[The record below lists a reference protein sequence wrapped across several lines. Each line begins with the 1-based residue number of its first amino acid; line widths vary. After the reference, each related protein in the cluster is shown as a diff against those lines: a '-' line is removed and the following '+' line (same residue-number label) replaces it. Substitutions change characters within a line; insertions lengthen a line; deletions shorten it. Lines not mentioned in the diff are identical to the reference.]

1 MTTTAPEQPLYR
13 APSMPPGGATLPRVV
28 RSEWTKLWSL
38 RSTWWTLLIAFIATV
53 GFAALFAWGASSNID
68 KMDAQDRATLDPT
81 NIAMA
86 GVAFGQLAFAVLGAL
101 VVASEYSTGGI
112 KATLVAVPN
121 RLRVLLA
128 KTLVFGVV
136 AWFVGT
142 VGAFASFFVAM
153 IFWSKHDLAASL
165 SDPGVLRAVFG
176 AGLIALASG
185 LLGLAL
191 GALIR
196 HTAGSI
202 TTAVALLF
210 VVPPLTNLLPKDW
223 GHAISIRFATN
234 AGQRITEVVPTSGQ
248 LSPWAGYFWMLAE
261 CVIPLLV
268 GAWLMRRRDA

>member
-1 MTTTAPEQPLYR
+1 MTTTT
-13 APSMPPGGATLPRVV
+13 MPPRTASLPAGGATLPSVI

-38 RSTWWTLLIAFIATV
+38 RSTWWTLLIAFVVTI
-53 GFAALFAWGASSNID
+53 GFATLLAWGASSNVD
-68 KMDAQDRATLDPT
+68 KMSAEDRATLDVT
-81 NIAMA
+81 NLAMA

-101 VVASEYSTGGI
+101 TVAGEYSTGGI
-112 KATLVAVPN
+112 KATFVAVPN

-128 KTLVFGVV
+128 KVLVFSVV
-136 AWFVGT
+136 AWVVGT
-142 VGAFASFFVAM
+142 AAAFVSFFVAM
-153 IFWSKHDLAASL
+153 TFWSSHHLSASL

-202 TTAVALLF
+202 TAAVALLF
-210 VVPPLTNLLPKDW
+210 VVPPLTNLLPGSW
-223 GHAISIRFATN
+223 GKAISTRFTTN
-234 AGQRITEVVPTSGQ
+234 AGQRITEVIHTPGQ
-248 LSPWAGYFWMLAE
+248 LHPWPGYLWLLAE
-261 CVIPLLV
+261 CVIPLLL

>member
-1 MTTTAPEQPLYR
+1 MTTMTTTAPKPR
-13 APSMPPGGATLPRVV
+13 ASSLPPGGATLPRVI
-28 RSEWTKLWSL
+28 RSEWTKFWSL
-38 RSTWWTLLIAFIATV
+38 RSTWWTLLIAFVVTV
-53 GFAALFAWGASSNID
+53 GFATLIAWGASSNVD
-68 KMDAQDRATLDPT
+68 KMSAEDRATLDVT

-101 VVASEYSTGGI
+101 IVASEYSTGGI
-112 KATLVAVPN
+112 KSTFVAVPN

-136 AWFVGT
+136 AWVVATIAAFV
-142 VGAFASFFVAM
+142 SFFVAM
-153 IFWSKHDLAASL
+153 TFWSSHDLAASL
-165 SDPGVLRAVFG
+165 SDSGVLRAVFG

-202 TTAVALLF
+202 TVAVALLF
-210 VVPPLTNLLPKDW
+210 VVPPLTNLLPGTWGKD
-223 GHAISIRFATN
+223 ISTRFATN
-234 AGQRITEVVPTSGQ
+234 AGQRITEVIHTPGQ
-248 LSPWAGYFWMLAE
+248 LGPWSGYFWMLAE

>member
-1 MTTTAPEQPLYR
+1 MTTTMTPPRR
-13 APSMPPGGATLPRVV
+13 ASVLPAGGATLPRVI
-28 RSEWTKLWSL
+28 RSEWTKFWSL
-38 RSTWWTLLIAFIATV
+38 RSTWWTLLIAFVVTI
-53 GFAALFAWGASSNID
+53 GFATLLSWGASSNVD
-68 KMDAQDRATLDPT
+68 KMSPQYRATLDVT
-81 NIAMA
+81 NLAMV

-112 KATLVAVPN
+112 KTTFVAVPN

-128 KTLVFGVV
+128 KVLVFASV
-136 AWFVGT
+136 AWVVGT
-142 VGAFASFFVAM
+142 AAAFVSFFVAM
-153 IFWSKHDLAASL
+153 TFWSPHHLAASL

-185 LLGLAL
+185 LLGIAL

-210 VVPPLTNLLPKDW
+210 VVAPLTNLLPGTW
-223 GHAISIRFATN
+223 GRNISLHFTTN
-234 AGQRITEVVPTSGQ
+234 AGQRITEVIHTPGQ
-248 LSPWAGYFWMLAE
+248 LHPWAGYFWMLAE
-261 CVIPLLV
+261 CVIPLIV

>member
-1 MTTTAPEQPLYR
+1 MTTTTT
-13 APSMPPGGATLPRVV
+13 PPPRTSSLPAGGATLPRVI

-38 RSTWWTLLIAFIATV
+38 RSTWWTLLIAFVVTI
-53 GFAALFAWGASSNID
+53 GFATLLSWGASSNID
-68 KMDAQDRATLDPT
+68 KMDAQDRATLDVT
-81 NIAMA
+81 NLAMV

-101 VVASEYSTGGI
+101 VVASEYTTGGI

-121 RLRVLLA
+121 RLRVLVS
-128 KTLVFGVV
+128 KVIVFSVV
-136 AWFVGT
+136 AWAAGT
-142 VGAFASFFVAM
+142 VAAFVSFFVAM
-153 IFWSKHDLAASL
+153 PFWSSHDLAANL

-202 TTAVALLF
+202 TSAVALLF
-210 VVPPLTNLLPKDW
+210 VLPPLTNLLPGDW
-223 GHAISIRFATN
+223 GKAISTRFTTN
-234 AGQRITEVVPTSGQ
+234 AGQHITEVIHPAGQ
-248 LSPWAGYFWMLAE
+248 MHPWPGFLWMLAE
-261 CVIPLLV
+261 CVVPLLV

>member
-1 MTTTAPEQPLYR
+1 MTTTATPPLRYTSPLP
-13 APSMPPGGATLPRVV
+13 AGGATLPRVI

-38 RSTWWTLLIAFIATV
+38 RSTWWTLLIAFIVTI
-53 GFAALFAWGASSNID
+53 GFATLIAWGASSNVD
-68 KMDAQDRATLDPT
+68 KMSAQDRATLDVT

-101 VVASEYSTGGI
+101 IVASEYSTGGI
-112 KATLVAVPN
+112 KTTLVAVPN
-121 RLRVLLA
+121 RVRVLFA
-128 KTLVFGVV
+128 KTLVFSVV
-136 AWFVGT
+136 AWVVGT
-142 VGAFASFFVAM
+142 VAAFASFFVAM
-153 IFWSKHDLAASL
+153 TFWSSHDLAASL

-210 VVPPLTNLLPKDW
+210 VVPPLTNLLPGDW
-223 GHAISIRFATN
+223 GKSISTRFTTN
-234 AGQRITEVVPTSGQ
+234 AGQRITEVVHASGQ
-248 LSPWAGYFWMLAE
+248 LNPWPGYLWMLAE
-261 CVIPLLV
+261 CLIPLLV

>member
-1 MTTTAPEQPLYR
+1 MTTTTTTPPLRYTSSLP
-13 APSMPPGGATLPRVV
+13 AGGATLPRVI

-38 RSTWWTLLIAFIATV
+38 RSTWWTLLIAFVVTI
-53 GFAALFAWGASSNID
+53 GFATLLAWGASSNID
-68 KMDAQDRATLDPT
+68 KMDAQDRATLDVT

-101 VVASEYSTGGI
+101 IVASEYSSGGI
-112 KATLVAVPN
+112 KTTLVAVPN

-128 KTLVFGVV
+128 KTLVFSVV
-136 AWFVGT
+136 AWVIGT
-142 VGAFASFFVAM
+142 AAAFASFFVAM
-153 IFWSKHDLAASL
+153 AFWSSHDLAASL
-165 SDPGVLRAVFG
+165 SDPGVLRAVLG

-210 VVPPLTNLLPKDW
+210 VVPPLTNLLPGHW
-223 GHAISIRFATN
+223 GKSIATHFTTN
-234 AGQRITEVVPTSGQ
+234 AGQRITEVVHASGQ
-248 LSPWAGYFWMLAE
+248 LGPWPGYLWMLAE
-261 CVIPLLV
+261 CLIPLLV

>member
-1 MTTTAPEQPLYR
+1 MTTTTTPPLR
-13 APSMPPGGATLPRVV
+13 RSALPAGGDTLPRVI

-38 RSTWWTLLIAFIATV
+38 RSTWWTLLIAFVVTI
-53 GFAALFAWGASSNID
+53 GFATLVSWGVSSNVD
-68 KMDAQDRATLDPT
+68 KMSPEDRATLDVT
-81 NIAMA
+81 NLAMA

-101 VVASEYSTGGI
+101 TVAGEYSTGGI
-112 KATLVAVPN
+112 KATFVAVPN

-128 KTLVFGVV
+128 KVLVFSVV
-136 AWFVGT
+136 AWVVGT
-142 VGAFASFFVAM
+142 VAAFASFFVAM
-153 IFWSKHDLAASL
+153 SFWSSHHLAANL

-202 TTAVALLF
+202 TAAVALLF
-210 VVPPLTNLLPKDW
+210 VVPPLTNLLPGTWGKD
-223 GHAISIRFATN
+223 ISTRFTTN
-234 AGQRITEVVPTSGQ
+234 AGQRITEVVHTPGQ
-248 LSPWAGYFWMLAE
+248 LQPWPGYLWMLAE
-261 CVIPLLV
+261 CVIPLII

>member
-1 MTTTAPEQPLYR
+1 MTTTATPPLRYNSSLP
-13 APSMPPGGATLPRVV
+13 AGGATLPRVI

-38 RSTWWTLLIAFIATV
+38 RSTWWTLLIAFVVTI
-53 GFAALFAWGASSNID
+53 GFATLLAWGASHNVD
-68 KMDAQDRATLDPT
+68 KISPEDLARLDVT
-81 NIAMA
+81 NLAMA

-101 VVASEYSTGGI
+101 IVASEYSTGGI

-128 KTLVFGVV
+128 KTLVFSAV
-136 AWFVGT
+136 AWIVGT
-142 VGAFASFFVAM
+142 AAAFASFFVAM
-153 IFWSKHDLAASL
+153 AFWSSHNLAASL

-210 VVPPLTNLLPKDW
+210 VVPPLTGLLPGDW
-223 GHAISIRFATN
+223 GKSISTRFTTN
-234 AGQRITEVVPTSGQ
+234 AGQRITEVLHTSGQ
-248 LSPWAGYFWMLAE
+248 LDPWPGYLWMLAE
-261 CVIPLLV
+261 CLIPLIV

>member
-1 MTTTAPEQPLYR
+1 MTTTAT
-13 APSMPPGGATLPRVV
+13 APPARRSSMPTGGATLPRVI

-38 RSTWWTLLIAFIATV
+38 RSTWWTLLIEFVVTI
-53 GFAALFAWGASSNID
+53 GFATLIAWGASSNVD
-68 KMDAQDRATLDPT
+68 KMDAQDRATLDVT

-86 GVAFGQLAFAVLGAL
+86 GVAFGQLALAVLGAL
-101 VVASEYSTGGI
+101 VVASEYTTGGV
-112 KATLVAVPN
+112 KATFVAVPN

-128 KTLVFGVV
+128 KVLVFGVV
-136 AWFVGT
+136 AWVVGT
-142 VGAFASFFVAM
+142 VAAFISFFVAM
-153 IFWSKHDLAASL
+153 TFWKSHDLQASL

-202 TTAVALLF
+202 TAAVALLF
-210 VVPPLTNLLPKDW
+210 VVPPLTGLLPGTWGKD
-223 GHAISIRFATN
+223 ISDRFTTN
-234 AGQRITEVVPTSGQ
+234 AGQRITEVIHTPGQ
-248 LSPWAGYFWMLAE
+248 LYPWPGYLWMLAE

-268 GAWLMRRRDA
+268 GAWLVRRRDA

>member
-1 MTTTAPEQPLYR
+1 MTTTTAPPRFTSSLP
-13 APSMPPGGATLPRVV
+13 AGGATTPRVI
-28 RSEWTKLWSL
+28 RSEWTKFWSL
-38 RSTWWTLLIAFIATV
+38 RSTWWTLLIAFVVTI
-53 GFAALFAWGASSNID
+53 GFATLLAWGASSNVN
-68 KMDAQDRATLDPT
+68 KMDAHDRATLDVT
-81 NIAMA
+81 NLAMA

-112 KATLVAVPN
+112 KTTLVAVPN

-128 KTLVFGVV
+128 KTLVLSLV
-136 AWFVGT
+136 AWVVGT
-142 VGAFASFFVAM
+142 AAAFVSFFVAM
-153 IFWSKHDLAASL
+153 AFWSRHDLSVSL

-210 VVPPLTNLLPKDW
+210 VVPPLSGLLPGDW
-223 GHAISIRFATN
+223 GRSISTHFTTN
-234 AGQRITEVVPTSGQ
+234 AGQRITEVIHTPGQ
-248 LSPWAGYFWMLAE
+248 LHPWPGYLWMLAE
-261 CVIPLLV
+261 CLIPLLV

>member
-1 MTTTAPEQPLYR
+1 MTTTTMPQPRTSSLP
-13 APSMPPGGATLPRVV
+13 AGGATLPRVI

-38 RSTWWTLLIAFIATV
+38 RSTWWTLLIAFVVTI
-53 GFAALFAWGASSNID
+53 GFATLLSWAASSQYD
-68 KMDAQDRATLDPT
+68 KMNAEDRATLDVT
-81 NIAMA
+81 NLAMV

-112 KATLVAVPN
+112 KTTLVAVPN
-121 RLRVLLA
+121 RVRVLLS
-128 KTLVFGVV
+128 KVIVFSIVS
-136 AWFVGT
+136 WLVGT
-142 VGAFASFFVAM
+142 VAAFISFFVSM
-153 IFWSKHDLAASL
+153 TFWSSHDLAASL

-210 VVPPLTNLLPKDW
+210 VVPPLTQLLPGKW
-223 GHAISIRFATN
+223 GNDISDRFTTN
-234 AGQRITEVVPTSGQ
+234 AGQHITEVLQRPGQ
-248 LSPWAGYFWMLAE
+248 MHPWTGYFWLLAE